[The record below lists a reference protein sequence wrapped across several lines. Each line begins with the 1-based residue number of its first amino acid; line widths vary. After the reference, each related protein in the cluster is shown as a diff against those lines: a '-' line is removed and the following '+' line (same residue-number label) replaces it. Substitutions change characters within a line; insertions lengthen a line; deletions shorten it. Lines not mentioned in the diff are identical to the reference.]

1 MSSYH
6 LAGIVPVAGEPLDFN
21 FDWGDAM
28 MPIAPNYVAIERA
41 VYECAWAG
49 CETIWIVCNDDTKPL
64 IRHRLGEYVQDP
76 VWIGRRLDV
85 FPSESRKPIPIYYV
99 PVKAKDVG
107 KRDCLAWSI
116 LHGAMTAFQ
125 ISSKLSKWVIPQRNY
140 VAFPWGVYD
149 PSILREHRKII
160 SSDQGFLLQHEGK
173 TIRDGEYLG
182 FTFDKDDFV
191 NLRRV
196 IREGTGLYNS
206 EVLEHGLFPREKLPK
221 EERWSA
227 RFFSLD
233 KVFNCVIIDYKKVI
247 TLPWYYNIDAWD
259 KYCAYLGSP
268 ESKQVK
274 RPHPIFLSYHE
285 WNETGVDDE
294 SR

>member
-6 LAGIVPVAGEPLDFN
+6 LAGIVPVVGESLDFN

-28 MPIAPNYVAIERA
+28 MPIAPNYLAIERA

-49 CETIWIVCNDDTKPL
+49 CETIWIVCNDDVKPL

-99 PVKAKDVG
+99 PIKAKDVG

-140 VAFPWGVYD
+140 VAFPWGIYD

-160 SSDQGFLLQHEGK
+160 SSEQGFLLEHEGK
-173 TIRDGEYLG
+173 TVRDGEYLG

-191 NLRRV
+191 TLRRA

-206 EVLEHGLFPREKLPK
+206 KVLEDGLFPREKLPK

-227 RFFSLD
+227 RFFSLE

-259 KYCAYLGSP
+259 KYCTYLGSS
-268 ESKQVK
+268 ESKQVT

-285 WNETGVDDE
+285 WNETGVNDNE
-294 SR
+294 